1 MRKVIWFQEFGSL
14 IVQFYDIDILHVRNN
29 NSITR
34 KQSLCCANIFFLV
47 YIHWDLD
54 YLRYLISGKLILQ
67 MTGNDKK
74 LSGGSIYEKLVA
86 NSSSANTT
94 AQNSFKHWAWALVVD
109 ELSKKMAGMYIVK

>member
-1 MRKVIWFQEFGSL
+1 MLCQHFFPG
-14 IVQFYDIDILHVRNN
+14 LHTLRFRLL
-29 NSITR
+29 T
-34 KQSLCCANIFFLV
+34 L
-47 YIHWDLD
+47 LD
-54 YLRYLISGKLILQ
+54 FWE
-67 MTGNDKK
+67 TDPPNDWNDKK